1 MALVRVRKDGFEFNV
16 GAGYAASK
24 GLEVIDSPTHTQD
37 GRPRRATRLND
48 RPVKPKKS
56 VAEKAA
62 EKAAGDVLA
71 ALMTPS
77 ASVVEEEAA
86 STADTTNNPPSSE
99 EN

>member
-16 GAGYAASK
+16 GANYAESK

-37 GRPRRATRLND
+37 GRPRRPTRLYG

-62 EKAAGDVLA
+62 EKGTQ
-71 ALMTPS
+71 TPS

-86 STADTTNNPPSSE
+86 STADTTINPPSVE

>member
-1 MALVRVRKDGFEFNV
+1 MPLVRVRKDGFEFNV
-16 GAGYAASK
+16 GANYPAAK

-37 GRPRRATRLND
+37 GRPRHATRLND

-62 EKAAGDVLA
+62 EKGSK
-71 ALMTPS
+71 TPS
-77 ASVVEEEAA
+77 VSVAEEEAA

>member
-1 MALVRVRKDGFEFNV
+1 MAALVRVRKDGFEFNV
-16 GAGYAASK
+16 GDNYAAAK
-24 GLEVIDSPTHTQD
+24 GLEVIDSPTHFG

-62 EKAAGDVLA
+62 EKGTPIPVADAAVKKA
-71 ALMTPS
+71 ATP
-77 ASVVEEEAA
+77 AEN
-86 STADTTNNPPSSE
+86 DNPPSK